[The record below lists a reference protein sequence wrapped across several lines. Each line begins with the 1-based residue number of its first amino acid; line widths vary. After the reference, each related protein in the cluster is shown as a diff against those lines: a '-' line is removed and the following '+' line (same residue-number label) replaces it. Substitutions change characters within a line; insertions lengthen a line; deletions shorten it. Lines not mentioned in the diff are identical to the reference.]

1 MKTHQIHLVRHGLTN
16 ENLNGQ
22 YIGASDVPLSNE
34 GINRLKNLKK
44 DFTYPK
50 ANKIYC
56 SPLMRCRKT
65 AELLYPESEIINVEG
80 LAECNFGEW
89 EGKTASDLKDNE
101 KFMQWLSNS
110 NDVSPEG
117 GESMKNFTTRVLT
130 TFEKLTEDIIRNNYK
145 DTVVVTHG
153 GVIMTILAAYGLP
166 RAKFYDWVVNNGCG
180 YSLRIMPS
188 LWMRQKVGEVY
199 SKVPYDMTRENNE
212 ESIYILDL
220 VREASDRAY
229 GENEEK

>member
-16 ENLNGQ
+16 ENINGQ
-22 YIGASDVPLSNE
+22 YIGSSDVPLSIE

-56 SPLMRCRKT
+56 SPLMRCRQT
-65 AELLYPESEIINVEG
+65 AELLYPDCELINVEG

-89 EGKTASDLKDNE
+89 EGKTANDLKGNE
-101 KFMQWLSNS
+101 KFLQWLSNS
-110 NDVSPEG
+110 GDVSPEG
-117 GESMKNFTTRVLT
+117 GESMRDFTTRVLT
-130 TFEKLTEDIIRNNYK
+130 TFEKLTENIIRNNYK

-180 YSLRIMPS
+180 YSVRVMPS

-199 SKVPYDMTRENNE
+199 SKIPCDMTRENNE
-212 ESIYILDL
+212 ESMYILDL
-220 VREASDRAY
+220 VREASDRVY
-229 GENEEK
+229 GDNEKE